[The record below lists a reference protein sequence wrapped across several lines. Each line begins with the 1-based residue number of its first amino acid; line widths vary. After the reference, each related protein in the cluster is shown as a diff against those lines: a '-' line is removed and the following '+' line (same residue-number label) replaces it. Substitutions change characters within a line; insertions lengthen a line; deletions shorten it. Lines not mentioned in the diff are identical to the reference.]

1 MHIISER
8 LTGGERDEVNQF
20 YGEEL
25 RTNSTLVAWYLGWD
39 VGGSVG
45 ESRLKRLEQIL
56 KSLSC
61 HTVYAS
67 FLTFQFDN
75 VLYIHWA
82 NSLRRK
88 NKQAEGRWNVKK
100 MPNDLR
106 TKPAKKTRRGFCKQ
120 FIESK
125 GPGEGRRLLRYDST
139 HLILFQRERT
149 IGPAHP

>member
-1 MHIISER
+1 MDGFWTATGGSEKRGER
-8 LTGGERDEVNQF
+8 LLTNIYEIYVDCLKSFSRYAYHIRTANRRRKRLGQSIL
-20 YGEEL
+20 EL
-25 RTNSTLVAWYLGWD
+25 RTNSTLVARYLGWD

-56 KSLSC
+56 KALSC
-61 HTVYAS
+61 HTLYAS

-100 MPNDLR
+100 
-106 TKPAKKTRRGFCKQ
+106 KKKAK
-120 FIESK
+120 
-125 GPGEGRRLLRYDST
+125 
-139 HLILFQRERT
+139 
-149 IGPAHP
+149 